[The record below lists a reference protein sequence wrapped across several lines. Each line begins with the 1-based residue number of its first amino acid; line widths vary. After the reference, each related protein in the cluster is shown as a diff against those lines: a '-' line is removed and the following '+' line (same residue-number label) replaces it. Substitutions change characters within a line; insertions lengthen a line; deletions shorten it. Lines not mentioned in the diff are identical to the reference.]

1 MENKSAAPKK
11 ETVLLTGNIRMTIL
25 FFLQIKTW
33 DDVYVWSLDQCPGF
47 IGEAAAIQL

>member
-25 FFLQIKTW
+25 FFLQIKT
-33 DDVYVWSLDQCPGF
+33 
-47 IGEAAAIQL
+47 